1 MFSPTDEVRMWSC
14 SNPGFALARFR
25 SVRRNS
31 PEQISRGRE
40 SAICATTNP
49 LSNFRLREPPEILAD
64 SALSTSTAGA
74 CDERQAGSAPQS
86 MPANRDDTAIPIT
99 TLWSMLPFSTRGFE
113 FAGKN
118 HANVFDVHDVN
129 TRATAPATMEST

>member
-1 MFSPTDEVRMWSC
+1 MWPC

-31 PEQISRGRE
+31 PEQISSGRE

-49 LSNFRLREPPEILAD
+49 LSNFRLRDPPEIVAD
-64 SALSTSTAGA
+64 SALSTSIADA
-74 CDERQAGSAPQS
+74 CAERQAGSAPQS
-86 MPANRDDTAIPIT
+86 MPANRENTAIPIT
-99 TLWSMLPFSTRGFE
+99 TLWSMLPFTVVGLELAR
-113 FAGKN
+113 KN

-129 TRATAPATMEST
+129 PRAT